1 MITLKNCSRYS
12 EWLKSKWRKDVNF
25 TLCINLPEKSVCVPM
40 KLFWVKN
47 DNKFVNEDIFW
58 IFFPISIGLFSR
70 YDYFDLKILSKCDGN
85 NNFGKTIDY
94 SLISLKIYFSNY
106 CSLISFNIYSLYTF
120 AAIWI
125 NEYHHHWTLYV
136 YWNYSLSI

>member
-1 MITLKNCSRYS
+1 MGLRYNHVLLYPNDNI
-12 EWLKSKWRKDVNF
+12 EKLFKIFRVNSKWRKDVNF
-25 TLCINLPEKSVCVPM
+25 TLFINLPEKSVCVSM

-70 YDYFDLKILSKCDGN
+70 YDYFDLEKIVQ
-85 NNFGKTIDY
+85 
-94 SLISLKIYFSNY
+94 ISLKIYFSNY

-125 NEYHHHWTLYV
+125 NEYHHHWTLYM

>member
-1 MITLKNCSRYS
+1 MITLNNCSRYS
-12 EWLKSKWRKDVNF
+12 EWLTCKSKWRKDVNF
-25 TLCINLPEKSVCVPM
+25 TLFINLPEKSVCVPM

-70 YDYFDLKILSKCDGN
+70 YDYFDLEKIVQ
-85 NNFGKTIDY
+85 
-94 SLISLKIYFSNY
+94 ISLKIYFSNY

>member
-12 EWLKSKWRKDVNF
+12 GWLKSKWRKDVNF

-58 IFFPISIGLFSR
+58 IFFRISIGLFSR
-70 YDYFDLKILSKCDGN
+70 YDYFDLEKIVQ
-85 NNFGKTIDY
+85 
-94 SLISLKIYFSNY
+94 ISLKIYFSNY

-120 AAIWI
+120 AAFWI
-125 NEYHHHWTLYV
+125 NEYHHHWSLYV